1 MIFIVNESA
10 YNGKAKLDVQY
21 MRVEGSFFFWLF
33 VSFLFFCRV
42 YVSKMWVGFDG
53 IKFHEFFLWWC

>member
-21 MRVEGSFFFWLF
+21 MRVEGSFFLVIYF
-33 VSFLFFCRV
+33 FLILLKSRSV
-42 YVSKMWVGFDG
+42 DVSKM
-53 IKFHEFFLWWC
+53 